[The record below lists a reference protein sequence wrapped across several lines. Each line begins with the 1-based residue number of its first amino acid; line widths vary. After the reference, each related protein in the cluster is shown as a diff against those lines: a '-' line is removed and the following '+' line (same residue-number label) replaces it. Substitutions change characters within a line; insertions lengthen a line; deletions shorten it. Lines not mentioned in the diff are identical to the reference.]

1 MQRPSTAPLAA
12 LPRRLACLVYDGLL
26 LTAVLWFAA
35 LPLQLVEAGVGASH
49 SRPLFQVY
57 LVVIAGVYFI
67 WQWVRSGQTLAM
79 KTWRLRLVD
88 AAGREVAFPQA
99 LLRYVV
105 AVAGVA
111 LAGVGFIWAFFD
123 SQRQFLHDRIA
134 RTRIVHLTELPP
146 RRHPAR

>member
-1 MQRPSTAPLAA
+1 MQSPPSAPLAA

-35 LPLQLVEAGVGASH
+35 LPLQLVEAGMGASH
-49 SRPLFQVY
+49 SRPLFQAY
-57 LVVIAGVYFI
+57 LVVIAGIYFV

-88 AAGREVAFPQA
+88 AAGRRITLPQA
-99 LLRYVV
+99 LLRYVL

-111 LAGVGFIWAFFD
+111 LAGVGFIWGFFD
-123 SQRQFLHDRIA
+123 PQRQFLHDRLA
-134 RTRIVHLTELPP
+134 RTRIVHLTERPL
-146 RRHPAR
+146 R